1 MKIIAWNCN
10 MAFRKKAAILLELKP
25 DIVVVPECECP
36 AKLKFT
42 EGTPVPKNILWHGE
56 NQNKGLGVFSYGDY
70 KLKLLKS
77 HNSAIKTILPISVTG
92 GEFDFI
98 LLAIWAYN
106 PQDKGY
112 HYVGQVWKAINY
124 YEKLLKKK
132 NVILAGDFN
141 SNTIWDK
148 LNRKSNH
155 SMVVEKLGNH
165 RIFSAYHSHLKQ
177 IPGEEAHP
185 TFYLYKNKTKP
196 YHLDYCF
203 ASSHLIEQL
212 ESVEVGKYRAWS
224 KYSDHKPVIV
234 TFKV

>member
-1 MKIIAWNCN
+1 
-10 MAFRKKAAILLELKP
+10 
-25 DIVVVPECECP
+25 
-36 AKLKFT
+36 
-42 EGTPVPKNILWHGE
+42 
-56 NQNKGLGVFSYGDY
+56 
-70 KLKLLKS
+70 
-77 HNSAIKTILPISVTG
+77 
-92 GEFDFI
+92 
-98 LLAIWAYN
+98 
-106 PQDKGY
+106 
-112 HYVGQVWKAINY
+112 
-124 YEKLLKKK
+124 
-132 NVILAGDFN
+132 
-141 SNTIWDK
+141 
-148 LNRKSNH
+148 
-155 SMVVEKLGNH
+155 GNH